1 VDAAQELTTERDLKM
16 SRNRSFQKRAREEVE
31 RIKAEETTE
40 VERKQA
46 RMRELV
52 EEARERR
59 EAEAVQSRGG
69 ATESGTPSSGAPR
82 RRRPKARSC
91 WPGMAP
97 SAAGRLVA
105 VRRLCSSRRGR
116 RCGRRCSKSAPW
128 TPIGGRVKL
137 WPEAASAAFRDRSQ
151 RDSEQPPRGGSAAA
165 ERSTGSSSAG

>member
-1 VDAAQELTTERDLKM
+1 
-16 SRNRSFQKRAREEVE
+16 VE
-31 RIKAEETTE
+31 RIKAEESTE

-59 EAEAVQSRGG
+59 EAEA
-69 ATESGTPSSGAPR
+69 AEHR
-82 RRRPKARSC
+82 RRNGERDAKLRRSQEERRPNARSG
-91 WPGMAP
+91 WPGMGP